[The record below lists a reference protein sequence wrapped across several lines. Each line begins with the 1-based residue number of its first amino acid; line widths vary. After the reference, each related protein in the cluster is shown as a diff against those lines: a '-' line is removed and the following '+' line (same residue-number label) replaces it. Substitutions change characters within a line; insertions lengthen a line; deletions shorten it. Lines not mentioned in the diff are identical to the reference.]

1 MGCFFVFLFVLGHP
15 SILVEQDG
23 ITSPR
28 KPNSLWLEESK
39 KESGSV
45 REAGVGPGGS
55 GREQQKEGD
64 PSRNEKATDRRSS

>member
-45 REAGVGPGGS
+45 KEAGKWSGAGGVGERAAERGGF
-55 GREQQKEGD
+55 QQK
-64 PSRNEKATDRRSS
+64 